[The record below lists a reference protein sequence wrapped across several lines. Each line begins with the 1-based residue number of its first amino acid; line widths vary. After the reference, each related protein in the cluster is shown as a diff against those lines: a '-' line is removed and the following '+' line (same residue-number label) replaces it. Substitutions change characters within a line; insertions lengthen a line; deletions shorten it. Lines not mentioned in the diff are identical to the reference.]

1 MEYSVI
7 GPDVNLAARLCDRA
21 RSGELL
27 ISPRVFE
34 EVGDEFECEHRGRHA
49 FKGLPDPIELHAVLG
64 PKGAVRAVAVETQEN
79 AKETVAI
86 DLNVPMV
93 ADMEIT
99 ASRTAEAVGEF
110 MGMAADKNE
119 EIKLAL
125 VEACINAFEHSQS
138 KDRRL
143 QVDFAVSERDLT
155 IVISDRGHGFAVKE
169 TQRKTTERHAG
180 GEMRRGWG
188 LELMGQFMDE
198 VDIDTGADGTTL
210 TLGKYR

>member
-1 MEYSVI
+1 M
-7 GPDVNLAARLCDRA
+7 R
-21 RSGELL
+21 
-27 ISPRVFE
+27 ISPRVSE

-99 ASRTAEAVGEF
+99 VSRTAEAVGEF

-138 KDRRL
+138 KDGRL
-143 QVDFAVSERDLT
+143 QIDFAVSERSLR
-155 IVISDRGHGFAVKE
+155 IVISDRRHGFAVEE
-169 TQRKTTERHAG
+169 TQRKTMERHAS

-188 LELMGQFMDE
+188 LELMDQFMDE
-198 VDIDTGADGTTL
+198 IDIDTGADETTL
-210 TLGKYR
+210 TLVKYR